1 MSDARI
7 QSLEIQIVK
16 IIEPLEKKIEE
27 LSLENASLKVEIIA
41 LKDKLNI
48 NSSNSGLPTSKEIYR
63 IEKKTR
69 EPSDKKAGGQKG
81 HKHNPYKMKQADK
94 IVKVIP
100 AEEHCKCGGNLLL
113 QEQYSTHQK
122 IEIPPIKP
130 FVTEYHLCEKICVS
144 CKRKYKGKLD
154 NYKLLGSNAESI
166 ISSLSGFFN
175 NSKREVQEILS
186 QVFNLDISLGLISD
200 SEGRVSVKLEDKYNE
215 LLNMARNSS
224 YLHCDETSHNNKGK
238 RSWAW
243 VATNKLVTVFK
254 LASSR
259 GRKVLTDL
267 LPSFTGKVVSDRYAV
282 YNVFDSDK
290 RQICLA
296 HLRRDFKR
304 FAYSSNKDVAKIGR
318 NLLGLINMVFKIYQL
333 YQKGNIEK
341 HRYLHIMCKIQQ
353 IMLYYLQDVSGMSE
367 SKQAQR
373 VGKNML
379 KSFDMMWLFIDD
391 AEIELTNNLAERQ
404 IKHHVKYRKNSYFTW
419 SERGDRFLERIKSLY
434 ASSKLQKL
442 NPLQELQ
449 NQLTKNA

>member
-7 QSLEIQIVK
+7 QSLEMQIVK

-27 LSLENASLKVEIIA
+27 LLLENASLKAEIIA

-48 NSSNSGLPTSKEIYR
+48 NSSNSGLPTSKEIHR

-69 EPSDKKAGGQKG
+69 EPSDKKPGGQKG
-81 HKHNPYKMKQADK
+81 HKYNPYEMKQADK
-94 IVKVIP
+94 VVKVIP
-100 AEEHCKCGGNLLL
+100 AEEYCKCGGHLLL
-113 QEQYSTHQK
+113 QEQYSAHQK

-130 FVTEYHLCEKICVS
+130 IVTEYQLCEKICVS

-186 QVFNLDISLGLISD
+186 QVFNLEISLGLVSN
-200 SEGRVSVKLEDKYNE
+200 SEGRVSAKLEDKYKE
-215 LLNMARNSS
+215 LLNIARNSS

-243 VATNKLVTVFK
+243 VATNKTVTVFK

-259 GRKVLTDL
+259 GMKVVTSF
-267 LPSFTGKVVSDRYAV
+267 LPSFTGKIVSDRYAV
-282 YNVFDSDK
+282 YNVFDSEK

-304 FAYSSNKDVAKIGR
+304 FLHS
-318 NLLGLINMVFKIYQL
+318 Q
-333 YQKGNIEK
+333 NIS
-341 HRYLHIMCKIQQ
+341 L
-353 IMLYYLQDVSGMSE
+353 SE
-367 SKQAQR
+367 I
-373 VGKNML
+373 GKNLIIIIDEVFATHNSYKSKKIEYFCYVVRMRNHKKQMLHYL
-379 KSFDMMWLFIDD
+379 KSVSMLEECEHARRVADNILKTYDMIWLFVDD
-391 AEIELTNNLAERQ
+391 AEIEPTNNLAERQ

-449 NQLTKNA
+449 KQLTKNA